1 MDLLKTRCYLCEQ
14 DLVQEVPGDGH
25 LFCCHGCRELWRL
38 LGDDEVKELKS
49 RPGLKWENLRQGL
62 TPPPVTPPLASD
74 PHTVTLDIDGMWCAS
89 CSILVEQV
97 LGRTGGIY
105 GAQLDFATN
114 TAEVTFDRN
123 TLGSDNV
130 IEVITKLGYGAQERD
145 SDGAE
150 PRTVRDQRLL
160 KRLGVSAVMA
170 VFVMMFSIPVWS
182 GYLPQLPPMLRHF
195 LAYGLW
201 ALTTPIVFWG
211 GWPFLQGAAS
221 SIRHRIATMDLLIA
235 IGSLSAYVYSV
246 YTVLFGGTYLYFDT
260 SSMLVTFLLLSRN
273 LEVGTRRR
281 ATELTRMLSRLSVKS
296 ATVLVNGDEVTRLT
310 EQIELGQWVVIRPGE
325 RVPVDGTVVQGSS
338 TLDQSFLTGEALPAD
353 KGPGDTVYAG
363 SINHQGRLIVKT
375 LRHAD
380 DSILAQTT
388 KFVHHAQGE
397 QGKWKILADR
407 VLRIFVPGVLSVA
420 LLTFILWL
428 TWGQVPLS
436 TAMLRTIA
444 VLVIACPCALSVA
457 TPLAVLAGAQ
467 RLAQGGMLLR
477 SPDALERSAQI
488 DSVLLDKTGTLTDG
502 HMTVAGIYP
511 DDRNLIQLAASV
523 EMASEHPVAMALVR
537 YAEAENIALLPLQ
550 DFLATPGFGV
560 QAKVAHQVV
569 EISRLA
575 DLKTLPTPIQVQA
588 ASFLNQGHTV
598 AQITVDGQVTGLVSF
613 SDRIRPDAV
622 SALKD
627 LRAQGLAI
635 WMVTGD
641 NPQTTEMVASEVGIT
656 EVRSRQQP
664 LEKAD
669 LVRSLQE
676 SGHVV
681 AFVGDGVNDAP
692 ALVQADLGIAVGT
705 GADIALEA
713 GHLSLTR
720 PRLKSISD
728 TLVTGKLVSEII
740 RQNLMWAFLYNLVAL
755 PVAAFGL
762 ASPFLAA
769 LAMVLS
775 SAFVL
780 GNSLRILG
788 WSPRRYVMGASFV
801 VTTVSVLALI
811 AYIGL

>member
-1 MDLLKTRCYLCEQ
+1 MDLLNPTCHLCEQ
-14 DLVQEVPGDGH
+14 PLVQQVPGDGH

-38 LGDDEVKELKS
+38 LGEDEIKELKS
-49 RPGLKWENLRQGL
+49 RPGLKWENLRQSL
-62 TPPPVTPPLASD
+62 TPPPATSSIAGD
-74 PHTVTLDIDGMWCAS
+74 PYTMTVDIDGMWCAS

-97 LGRTGGIY
+97 LARTGGIY
-105 GAQLDFATN
+105 GAQLDFAAS
-114 TAEVTFDRN
+114 TAEITFDRS
-123 TLGSDNV
+123 TLAPDKV
-130 IEVITKLGYGAQERD
+130 IEVITKLGYGAQDRD
-145 SDGAE
+145 RDGQGPVADRE
-150 PRTVRDQRLL
+150 QRLL
-160 KRLGVSAVMA
+160 QRFGVSAVMA
-170 VFVMMFSIPVWS
+170 IFVMMFSIPVWS
-182 GYLPQLPPMLRHF
+182 GYLPELPPLFRQI
-195 LAYGLW
+195 LAVGLW
-201 ALTTPIVFWG
+201 ALATPVVFWG
-211 GWPFLQGAAS
+211 GWPFLQGAWT

-235 IGSLSAYVYSV
+235 IGSLAAYTYSV
-246 YTVLFGGTYLYFDT
+246 YTLLFGGTYLYFDT
-260 SSMLVTFLLLSRN
+260 STMLVTFLLLSRN

-281 ATELTRMLSRLSVKS
+281 ATELTRMLSRLNVKS
-296 ATVLVNGDEVTRLT
+296 ATVLVNGEEMALPTD
-310 EQIELGQWVVIRPGE
+310 QINLGQWVVVRPGE
-325 RVPVDGTVVQGSS
+325 RVPVDGTIVEGTS

-363 SINHQGRLIVKT
+363 SINHQGRLTVKT
-375 LRHAD
+375 LRLVD

-397 QGKWKILADR
+397 QGKWKRLADR
-407 VLRIFVPGVLSVA
+407 VLRIFVPGVLGLA
-420 LLTFILWL
+420 LITFILWL
-428 TWGQVPLS
+428 TWGRMPLS

-477 SPDALERSAQI
+477 SPDALERSATI
-488 DSVLLDKTGTLTDG
+488 DTVLLDKTGTLTDG
-502 HMTVAGIYP
+502 HMTVAGVYP
-511 DDRNLIQLAASV
+511 DDQSLIQLAASV
-523 EMASEHPVAMALVR
+523 EIASEHPVAMALVR
-537 YAEAENIALLPLQ
+537 YAESRHIPLLPLQ

-560 QAKVAHQVV
+560 RAEVAHRVV
-569 EISRLA
+569 EISRLH
-575 DLKTLPTPIQVQA
+575 DLKTLPNLIQSRAQ
-588 ASFLNQGHTV
+588 SFLDQGHTV
-598 AQITVDGQVTGLVSF
+598 AQIAVAGQVVGLVSF
-613 SDRIRPDAV
+613 SDRVRPDAV
-622 SALKD
+622 EALTD
-627 LRAQGLAI
+627 LKAHGLAI

-641 NPQTTEMVASEVGIT
+641 NPETAQMVASEVGIT

-664 LEKAD
+664 LDKAD
-669 LVRSLQE
+669 LVRSLQKA
-676 SGHVV
+676 GHTV

-692 ALVQADLGIAVGT
+692 ALVQADLGIAIGT

-720 PRLKSISD
+720 PRLQSIGE
-728 TLVTGKLVSEII
+728 TLATGKQVADII
-740 RQNLMWAFLYNLVAL
+740 RQNLMWAFSYNLVAL

-801 VTTVSVLALI
+801 VTTVSALALI